1 MSKLTRWSPLALLAL
16 LLFLGLVVPRLT
28 SSPCQATAA
37 QEGDYVGMDQ
47 CVSCHEEE
55 VAALK
60 ETNHGKKGF
69 EMRSTRAC
77 ETCHGPGKAHVDSG
91 GSKGTIKN
99 PAKLP
104 KDEKTAICLGC
115 HSRGTKLMWEG
126 SPHDTTTI
134 GCEDC
139 HSVHKPKTEKA
150 QLKAESEPELCFAC
164 HKQKKSQFL
173 RASHHPIR
181 EGKMECSSCHN
192 PHGSAAEKLITAD
205 SVNDKCFECHAEK
218 RGPFLWEHVPV
229 REDCLNCHDPH
240 GTNHPKMLT
249 VREPFLCQRCHSDTR
264 HPGTLY
270 DQSAINSANSRI
282 INRSCSNCHQN
293 IHGSNH
299 PSGQFFLR

>member
-1 MSKLTRWSPLALLAL
+1 MTNRIRWGP
-16 LLFLGLVVPRLT
+16 LGLLILLPVLLIVVRPGS
-28 SSPCQATAA
+28 SSPRPAAA
-37 QEGDYVGMDQ
+37 QEEGYVGREA
-47 CVSCHEEE
+47 CVACHEQE

-60 ETNHGKKGF
+60 ETNHGQKGF
-69 EMRSTRAC
+69 EMRSTRSC

-115 HSRGTKLMWEG
+115 HDRGTKLMWQG
-126 SPHDTTTI
+126 SPHDTPTI

-164 HKQKKSQFL
+164 HKQKKSQFN

-181 EGKMECSSCHN
+181 EGKMECSACHN
-192 PHGSAAEKLITAD
+192 PHGSQTDKLINAN
-205 SVNDKCFECHAEK
+205 SVTEQCYKCHAEK
-218 RGPFLWEHVPV
+218 RGPFLWEHIPV

-240 GTNHPKMLT
+240 GTNHLRMLKAK
-249 VREPFLCQRCHSDTR
+249 EPFLCQRCHADTR

-270 DQSAINSANSRI
+270 DQTAVNSVSSRI
-282 INRSCSNCHQN
+282 FVRSCTNCHQQM
-293 IHGSNH
+293 HGSNH
-299 PSGQFFLR
+299 PSGNLFFR